1 MQTHSK
7 PITILPNIIF
17 MSCSLNICTFMNI
30 TFLIQTIMSANVPCL
45 KLLCPMFGRKC
56 YQQHKSLTPALNM
69 DCLREDKYP
78 YICRCFIQAHFQR
91 QME

>member
-30 TFLIQTIMSANVPCL
+30 TFLIQTIMSANVPFL
-45 KLLCPMFGRKC
+45 KILFPMFGRNC
-56 YQQHKSLTPALNM
+56 YQNHKIFTPALDM
-69 DCLREDKYP
+69 DCLREDKYLH
-78 YICRCFIQAHFQR
+78 ISRCSIQAHFQR